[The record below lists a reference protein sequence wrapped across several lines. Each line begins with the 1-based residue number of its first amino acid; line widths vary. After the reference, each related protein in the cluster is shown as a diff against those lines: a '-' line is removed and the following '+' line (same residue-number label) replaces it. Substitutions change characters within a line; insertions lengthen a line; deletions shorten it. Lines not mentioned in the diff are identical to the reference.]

1 MLLNFVEL
9 EDGRVPQGVT
19 KRIGYWK
26 AEEYQKF
33 TYPASEYVLGGLL
46 PDSYYHAWIGLVR
59 ITEMVYKTGRD
70 GWTDDDSELI
80 TKLIQR
86 HNILT
91 EESEGIKSC
100 VVTLHNLHLPLDNF
114 WCYSFERA
122 VKKYVERSSNCK
134 SIESTFAV
142 AECRREFL
150 NFF

>member
-9 EDGRVPQGVT
+9 KDGRVPQGVT

-70 GWTDDDSELI
+70 GWTDDD
-80 TKLIQR
+80 
-86 HNILT
+86 
-91 EESEGIKSC
+91 
-100 VVTLHNLHLPLDNF
+100 
-114 WCYSFERA
+114 
-122 VKKYVERSSNCK
+122 
-134 SIESTFAV
+134 
-142 AECRREFL
+142 
-150 NFF
+150 